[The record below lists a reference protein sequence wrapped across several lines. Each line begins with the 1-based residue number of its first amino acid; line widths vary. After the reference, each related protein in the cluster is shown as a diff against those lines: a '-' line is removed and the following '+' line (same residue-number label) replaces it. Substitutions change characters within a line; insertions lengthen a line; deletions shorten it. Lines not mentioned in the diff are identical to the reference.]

1 MSDVKLRPGAV
12 ADAVSALFRAH
23 GASEANAAI
32 VSAHLV
38 QSEQLHLPSHGLIRV
53 RQYVKE
59 ILAGELLPDAVPTS
73 TESAPTVRAIDGH
86 LGFGQV
92 AGMAATQA
100 AQSVAEQ
107 FGTAFVTVRNVQ
119 HTGRLGAYTE
129 PLARRGLL
137 ALAFAAGARRFH
149 RVVPFGGRDGRMSTN
164 PIAWAA
170 PTSGDVISADFA
182 TSAVPEGRIRV
193 LHGLGKPAPADA
205 ICDADGQPTV
215 DTALFYGGPAG
226 DPAPGGLL
234 PLGGTQFGHKGYA
247 LAMLSEVAA
256 TLMAGDSPAA
266 TTGRGNNLAIVAI
279 RADDDFPARTDAAV
293 QYLKSSRPGP
303 MGRDVLVPGEIER
316 RDYSPDGPIAIA
328 TFVWEALLEEL
339 NSTGTAL
346 PADTLV

>member
-1 MSDVKLRPGAV
+1 M
-12 ADAVSALFRAH
+12 SALFRAH

-137 ALAFAAGARRFH
+137 GRRSRPARGASIASSRSAGATVGCRRTRSPGRH
-149 RVVPFGGRDGRMSTN
+149 RPQ
-164 PIAWAA
+164 
-170 PTSGDVISADFA
+170 A
-182 TSAVPEGRIRV
+182 T
-193 LHGLGKPAPADA
+193 
-205 ICDADGQPTV
+205 
-215 DTALFYGGPAG
+215 
-226 DPAPGGLL
+226 
-234 PLGGTQFGHKGYA
+234 
-247 LAMLSEVAA
+247 
-256 TLMAGDSPAA
+256 
-266 TTGRGNNLAIVAI
+266 
-279 RADDDFPARTDAAV
+279 
-293 QYLKSSRPGP
+293 
-303 MGRDVLVPGEIER
+303 
-316 RDYSPDGPIAIA
+316 
-328 TFVWEALLEEL
+328 
-339 NSTGTAL
+339 
-346 PADTLV
+346 